1 MTKCVKCGS
10 ADDVKVIEDS
20 PIRIEVE
27 CGICGRAYSLAKMS
41 VGKKHDL
48 FYYLDLLRVKIREN
62 EYLIV
67 EARGDLIPKML
78 IIMCNVV
85 DKEKLVQI
93 ESVDVLCKRDA
104 KNKEVA
110 TERVLLK
117 RKPLTYL

>member
-10 ADDVKVIEDS
+10 ADDVKVIEDN
-20 PIRIEVE
+20 PIRIEVQ
-27 CGICGRAYSLAKMS
+27 CGICGRAYTLVKMS

-85 DKEKLVQI
+85 DKDKLVQI

-104 KNKEVA
+104 NNKEVA

-117 RKPLTYL
+117 RKTLAYL

>member
-1 MTKCVKCGS
+1 MKCVKCGS
-10 ADDVKVIEDS
+10 ADDVKTVNDS
-20 PIRIEVE
+20 PIRIELQ
-27 CGICGRAYSLAKMS
+27 CGICGRYFNLVKMA

-48 FYYLDLLRVKIREN
+48 FFYLDLLRDKIREN

-78 IIMCNVV
+78 IIVCNVV
-85 DKEKLVQI
+85 DKDGLVGI

-110 TERVLLK
+110 TERILLK
-117 RKPLTYL
+117 RVK

>member
-1 MTKCVKCGS
+1 MKCTKCGS
-10 ADDVKVIEDS
+10 DDDLKIVKDT
-20 PIRIEVE
+20 PIKIAAQ
-27 CGICGRAYSLAKMS
+27 CGICGRSSRLAKLS

-48 FYYLDLLRVKIREN
+48 FFYLDLLRDKIREN

-78 IIMCNVV
+78 IIVCNVV
-85 DKEKLVQI
+85 EKDELVEI
-93 ESVDVLCKRDA
+93 VSVDVLCKRDK

-117 RKPLTYL
+117 KT

>member
-1 MTKCVKCGS
+1 MKCVKCGS
-10 ADDVKVIEDS
+10 DDDVKVVEDS
-20 PIRIEVE
+20 PILIELQ
-27 CGICGRAYSLAKMS
+27 CGICGRASSLSKLS

-48 FYYLDLLRVKIREN
+48 FFYLDLLRDKIREN
-62 EYLIV
+62 EYLVV

-78 IIMCNVV
+78 IIVCNVV
-85 DKEKLVQI
+85 DKDKLVQI

-117 RKPLTYL
+117 RG